1 MKSNTQKHY
10 YYPCFLDIRGKK
22 SIVIGGGRVSL
33 RKVKSL
39 LEHGANVE
47 VISPD
52 LCSELDELAR
62 TGAIKAV
69 LKKYKSGDIRGA
81 FLAIAA
87 TDSNEINQEVAD
99 EARRRNILVNVVDKP
114 EHSDFIFPSYLRR
127 GDISIAVS
135 TNGTSPA
142 LARKIRTELEQDF
155 GDEYA
160 DLVELIKEIRSELRN
175 KSASVNGDEWQKAL
189 ELDQLLE
196 LLRNGKRK
204 EAKSALLS
212 KLGTLNNGRVR

>member
-1 MKSNTQKHY
+1 MA
-10 YYPCFLDIRGKK
+10 
-22 SIVIGGGRVSL
+22 L

-39 LEHGANVE
+39 LEHGASVE

-69 LKKYKSGDIRGA
+69 MKKYKSGDIKGA

-87 TDSNEINQEVAD
+87 TDSNEINQEVAN

-127 GDISIAVS
+127 GDISIAIS

-142 LARKIRTELEQDF
+142 LARKIRAELEQDF

-175 KSASVNGDEWQKAL
+175 KSASVNSDE
-189 ELDQLLE
+189 
-196 LLRNGKRK
+196 
-204 EAKSALLS
+204 
-212 KLGTLNNGRVR
+212 